1 MCKPQPAASREAVR
15 CASCA
20 ALLFKA
26 QPGAIAGVVEIKCR
40 RCSALNLLRPSSPQP
55 IADRATDQ
63 GNGLCGSS
71 YRPNI

>member
-1 MCKPQPAASREAVR
+1 MSYPSTASHEVVR

-26 QPGAIAGVVEIKCR
+26 EPGALAGQLEIKCR
-40 RCSALNLLRPSSPQP
+40 RCSALNVLRPSSPHP
-55 IADRATDQ
+55 IASRATRQ

-71 YRPNI
+71 YRPNS